1 MSSITLL
8 LLRRFHHGYA
18 GLHLGHK
25 GFQLIKVLLIHLI
38 LGEDKIFL
46 KREVQSLTLCKRDL
60 DVAAGIVFSSL
71 KTKARIN
78 NYCIV

>member
-8 LLRRFHHGYA
+8 LLRCFHHGYA

-46 KREVQSLTLCKRDL
+46 KREVQSLTLC
-60 DVAAGIVFSSL
+60 
-71 KTKARIN
+71 
-78 NYCIV
+78 